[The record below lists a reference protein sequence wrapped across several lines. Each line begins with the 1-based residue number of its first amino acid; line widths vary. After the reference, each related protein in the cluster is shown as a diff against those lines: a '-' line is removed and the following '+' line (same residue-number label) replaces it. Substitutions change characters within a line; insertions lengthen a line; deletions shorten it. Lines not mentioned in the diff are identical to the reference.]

1 MSYFDKPKKTP
12 VKIHQVENGY
22 LVCIGDDSIRY
33 DAESYIAK
41 DTEISII
48 VIQALEKAK
57 KQYDDALAKW
67 QEKEDKTA
75 EGYEWQKK
83 REEKKK
89 D

>member
-12 VKIHQVENGY
+12 VVIHQVENGY
-22 LVCIGDDSIRY
+22 LVCIGDNGARTDT
-33 DAESYIAK
+33 ESYIAK
-41 DTEISII
+41 DTEVSAIAIR
-48 VIQALEKAK
+48 ALEKAK

-83 REEKKK
+83 REDKKK
-89 D
+89 E